1 MSVSSAS
8 TRDTESPTTLTLLV
22 EAERRWRDE
31 LAQAERECADLVGR
45 SREAIDRAA
54 HELEAELATLIEDRR
69 RERWQDIERR
79 IAHQHDDAH
88 ARAVRLRALDETALD
103 ALAKLVLTRVTWP
116 EDAR

>member
-1 MSVSSAS
+1 VAVSSAS
-8 TRDTESPTTLTLLV
+8 TRDAESPTTLTLLV

-31 LAQAERECADLVGR
+31 LAHAERECADLIAR

-69 RERWQDIERR
+69 RERWHDIERR
-79 IAHQHDDAH
+79 IAHQRDDAH
-88 ARAVRLRALDETALD
+88 ARAARLRALDETTLD
-103 ALAKLVLTRVTWP
+103 ALAQLVLTRVMWP